1 MRLRDSL
8 PTLLGSLLGTLLLAG
23 CSDRSAE
30 PSSEPAGYPILWELA
45 NAEGEVEGWLF
56 GTIHALP
63 DGVEWRSPVLDEAV
77 AEADVLAV
85 EVASL
90 DDGVKLGELF
100 TRLAFDGSSGASG
113 SPGPLAARV
122 DPALADQYQAL
133 LTQAKVRRSH
143 FDAMET
149 WAAALTLAQVAQAAK
164 SENGVD
170 RALIGDFAALGSS
183 GREIVELEGAETQLR
198 IFDDLPESEQRD
210 LLNAV
215 IGETEDYERDIGRLA
230 RVWQAGDAE
239 QLSELTGK
247 GILADPELYEALLAG
262 RNRAWA
268 AQLEN
273 LLSASAKPF
282 VAVGAAHMFGAD
294 GLPALMEARGY
305 TVRRIQ

>member
-1 MRLRDSL
+1 MSLRLALSA
-8 PTLLGSLLGTLLLAG
+8 LGALLLAG
-23 CSDRSAE
+23 CSDQ
-30 PSSEPAGYPILWELA
+30 PAPASQPESQPILWELA
-45 NAEGEVEGWLF
+45 SAEGEIEGWLF

-63 DGVEWRSPVLDEAV
+63 DGVEWRSALLDGAL

-90 DDGVKLGELF
+90 DDGVALGELF
-100 TRLAFDGSSGASG
+100 TRLAFDDP
-113 SPGPLAARV
+113 PGPLAARV

-133 LTQAKVRRSH
+133 LTRAKVRRSH

-149 WAAALTLAQVAQAAK
+149 WAAALTLAQVAQQAK

-170 RALIGDFAALGSS
+170 RALIRDFGT
-183 GREIVELEGAETQLR
+183 REIVEFEGAETQLR
-198 IFDDLPESEQRD
+198 IFDDLPEKEQRD

-215 IGETEDYERDIGRLA
+215 IGETEDYERDIGRMA
-230 RVWQAGDAE
+230 RMWQAGDAE
-239 QLSELTGK
+239 QLSALTGE

-273 LLSASAKPF
+273 LLSAEARPF

-305 TVRRIQ
+305 SVRRIQ

>member
-1 MRLRDSL
+1 MSLRRYLSA
-8 PTLLGSLLGTLLLAG
+8 LLAALLLAG
-23 CSDRSAE
+23 CSDEA
-30 PSSEPAGYPILWELA
+30 SEPVAHPEGYPLLWELA

-63 DGVEWRSPVLDEAV
+63 DGVEWRSPVLETAV

-90 DDGVKLGELF
+90 DDGVALGELF
-100 TRLAFDGSSGASG
+100 TRLAFDGSSGPAG
-113 SPGPLAARV
+113 PPGPLAARI

-133 LTQAKVRRSH
+133 LTTAKVRRSH
-143 FDAMET
+143 FDAMDT

-170 RALIGDFAALGSS
+170 RALIRDFA
-183 GREIVELEGAETQLR
+183 GREIVEFEGAETQLR
-198 IFDDLPESEQRD
+198 IFDDLPETEQRD

-215 IGETEDYERDIGRLA
+215 IAETADYEEDIGRMA
-230 RVWQAGDAE
+230 RMWQTGDEE
-239 QLSELTGK
+239 QLSALTGK

-273 LLSASAKPF
+273 LLSASARPF
-282 VAVGAAHMFGAD
+282 VAVGAAHMFGDD

>member
-1 MRLRDSL
+1 MSLRLFLSA
-8 PTLLGSLLGTLLLAG
+8 LLGALLLGG
-23 CSDRSAE
+23 CSDQ
-30 PSSEPAGYPILWELA
+30 PALPAQPEGAPILWELA
-45 NAEGEVEGWLF
+45 NAQGEVEGWLF

-63 DGVEWRSPVLDEAV
+63 DGVEWRSDVLDEAV

-90 DDGVKLGELF
+90 DDGVALGELF
-100 TRLAFDGSSGASG
+100 TRLAFDDP
-113 SPGPLAARV
+113 PGPLAARV
-122 DPALADQYQAL
+122 DPALAEQYQAL
-133 LTQAKVRRSH
+133 LTRAKVRRSH

-149 WAAALTLAQVAQAAK
+149 WAAALTLAQVAQQAK

-170 RALIGDFAALGSS
+170 RALIRDFGT
-183 GREIVELEGAETQLR
+183 REIIEFEGAETQLR
-198 IFDDLPESEQRD
+198 IFDDLPETEQRD

-215 IGETEDYERDIGRLA
+215 IGETEDYEQDIGRMA
-230 RVWQAGDAE
+230 RMWQTGDE
-239 QLSELTGK
+239 KQLSELTGE

-294 GLPALMEARGY
+294 GLPALMKARGY

>member
-1 MRLRDSL
+1 MRGS
-8 PTLLGSLLGTLLLAG
+8 LLGSLLGLLLLAG
-23 CSDRSAE
+23 CSDEA
-30 PSSEPAGYPILWELA
+30 SEPAAQPEGYPLLWELA

-63 DGVEWRSPVLDEAV
+63 DGVEWRSPVLDAAV

-90 DDGVKLGELF
+90 DDGVALGELF
-100 TRLAFDGSSGASG
+100 TRLAFNDP
-113 SPGPLAARV
+113 PGPLAARV
-122 DPALADQYQAL
+122 DPALGEQYQAL

-170 RALIGDFAALGSS
+170 RALIRDFA
-183 GREIVELEGAETQLR
+183 GREIVEFEGAETQLR
-198 IFDDLPESEQRD
+198 IFDDLPETEQRD

-215 IGETEDYERDIGRLA
+215 IAETEDYEQDIGRMA
-230 RVWQAGDAE
+230 RMWQAGDEE

-273 LLSASAKPF
+273 LLSASARPF
-282 VAVGAAHMFGAD
+282 VAVGAAHMFGDD

>member
-1 MRLRDSL
+1 MSLRLALSA
-8 PTLLGSLLGTLLLAG
+8 LLGALLLAG
-23 CSDRSAE
+23 CSDQ
-30 PSSEPAGYPILWELA
+30 PAPASQPESQPILWELA
-45 NAEGEVEGWLF
+45 SAEGEIEGWLF

-63 DGVEWRSPVLDEAV
+63 DGVEWRSALLDGAL

-90 DDGVKLGELF
+90 DDGVELGELF
-100 TRLAFDGSSGASG
+100 TRLAFDDP
-113 SPGPLAARV
+113 PGPLAARV

-133 LTQAKVRRSH
+133 LTRAKVRRSH

-149 WAAALTLAQVAQAAK
+149 WAAALTLAQVAQQAK

-170 RALIGDFAALGSS
+170 RALIRDFGT
-183 GREIVELEGAETQLR
+183 REIVEFEGAETQLR
-198 IFDDLPESEQRD
+198 IFDDLPEKEQRD

-215 IGETEDYERDIGRLA
+215 IGETEDYEQDIGRMA
-230 RVWQAGDAE
+230 RMWQAGDAE
-239 QLSELTGK
+239 QLSALTGE

-273 LLSASAKPF
+273 LLSAEARPF
-282 VAVGAAHMFGAD
+282 VAVGAAHMFGDD

>member
-1 MRLRDSL
+1 MILRPHL
-8 PTLLGSLLGTLLLAG
+8 LALLLALLGALLLAG
-23 CSDRSAE
+23 CSDQ
-30 PSSEPAGYPILWELA
+30 PDEPAPEPEGYPLLWELA

-63 DGVEWRSPVLDEAV
+63 DGIEWRSPVLDAAV
-77 AEADVLAV
+77 AQADVLAV
-85 EVASL
+85 EVAAL
-90 DDGVKLGELF
+90 DDGVALGELF
-100 TRLAFDGSSGASG
+100 TRLAFDGSSGSSG
-113 SPGPLAARV
+113 PPGPLAARV

-133 LTQAKVRRSH
+133 LTRAKVRRSH

-149 WAAALTLAQVAQAAK
+149 WAAALTLAQVAQQAK

-170 RALIGDFAALGSS
+170 RALIRDFTK
-183 GREIVELEGAETQLR
+183 REIIEFEGAETQLR
-198 IFDDLPESEQRD
+198 IFDELPETEQRD

-215 IGETEDYERDIGRLA
+215 IAETEDYEQDIGRLA
-230 RVWQAGDAE
+230 RMWRSGNVE
-239 QLSELTGK
+239 QLSELTGE

-282 VAVGAAHMFGAD
+282 VAVGAAHMFGED
-294 GLPALMEARGY
+294 GLPALMVARGY

>member
-1 MRLRDSL
+1 MNLRPNILALLSA
-8 PTLLGSLLGTLLLAG
+8 LLGVLMLAG
-23 CSDRSAE
+23 CTDQPAE
-30 PSSEPAGYPILWELA
+30 QAPEPEGYPLLWELA

-77 AEADVLAV
+77 AAADVLAV

-90 DDGVKLGELF
+90 DDGVALGELF
-100 TRLAFDGSSGASG
+100 TRLAFDDP
-113 SPGPLAARV
+113 PGPLASRV

-133 LTQAKVRRSH
+133 LTRAKVRRSH

-149 WAAALTLAQVAQAAK
+149 WAAALTLAQVAQQAK

-170 RALIGDFAALGSS
+170 RALIRDFK
-183 GREIVELEGAETQLR
+183 GREIIEFEGAETQLR
-198 IFDDLPESEQRD
+198 IFDELPEKEQRD

-215 IGETEDYERDIGRLA
+215 IGETEDYEQDIGRLA
-230 RVWQAGDAE
+230 RMWQAGDEE
-239 QLSELTGK
+239 QLSELTGE

-282 VAVGAAHMFGAD
+282 VAVGAAHMFGED
-294 GLPALMEARGY
+294 GLPALMVARGY

>member
-1 MRLRDSL
+1 MNLRHHLSA
-8 PTLLGSLLGTLLLAG
+8 LLGALLLAG
-23 CSDRSAE
+23 CSDQ
-30 PSSEPAGYPILWELA
+30 PADPATQPEGYPLLWELA

-85 EVASL
+85 EVAAL
-90 DDGVKLGELF
+90 DDGVALGELF
-100 TRLAFDGSSGASG
+100 ARLAFDDP
-113 SPGPLAARV
+113 PGPLAARV
-122 DPALADQYQAL
+122 DSAMAEQYQAL
-133 LTQAKVRRSH
+133 LTRAKVRRSH

-164 SENGVD
+164 AENGVD
-170 RALIGDFAALGSS
+170 RALIRDFGT
-183 GREIVELEGAETQLR
+183 REIVEFEGAETQLR
-198 IFDDLPESEQRD
+198 IFDDLPETEQRD

-215 IGETEDYERDIGRLA
+215 IAETEDYEQDIGRMA
-230 RVWQAGDAE
+230 RMWQTGDAE
-239 QLSELTGK
+239 QLSALTGE

-273 LLSASAKPF
+273 LLSAPSRPF

-294 GLPALMEARGY
+294 GLPALMAARGY

>member
-1 MRLRDSL
+1 MSLRPHLLALLSA
-8 PTLLGSLLGTLLLAG
+8 LLGVLLLAG
-23 CSDRSAE
+23 CSDQ
-30 PSSEPAGYPILWELA
+30 PAAPASQPEGQPILWELA

-63 DGVEWRSPVLDEAV
+63 DGVEWRSDVLEAAL

-85 EVASL
+85 EVAAL
-90 DDGVKLGELF
+90 DDGVALGELF
-100 TRLAFDGSSGASG
+100 TRLAFDGSSGTSG
-113 SPGPLAARV
+113 PPGPLAGRV

-133 LTQAKVRRSH
+133 LARAKVRRSH

-149 WAAALTLAQVAQAAK
+149 WAAALTLAQVAQQAK

-170 RALIGDFAALGSS
+170 RALIRDFA
-183 GREIVELEGAETQLR
+183 GREIVEFEGAETQLR
-198 IFDDLPESEQRD
+198 IFDDLPETEQRD

-215 IGETEDYERDIGRLA
+215 IAETVDYEEDIGRMA
-230 RVWQAGDAE
+230 RMWQVGDEE
-239 QLSELTGK
+239 QLSALTGE

-273 LLSASAKPF
+273 LLSADARPF
-282 VAVGAAHMFGAD
+282 VAVGAAHMFGDD
-294 GLPALMEARGY
+294 GLPALMAARGY

>member
-1 MRLRDSL
+1 MNLRLSL
-8 PTLLGSLLGTLLLAG
+8 TGLLGALLLAG
-23 CSDRSAE
+23 CSDRPGE
-30 PSSEPAGYPILWELA
+30 PASEPASYPVLWELA
-45 NAEGEVEGWLF
+45 NAEGEIEGWLF

-63 DGVEWRSPVLDEAV
+63 DGVQWRSAVLDEAV
-77 AEADVLAV
+77 AAADVLAV
-85 EVASL
+85 EVAAL

-113 SPGPLAARV
+113 PPGPLAARV
-122 DPALADQYQAL
+122 DPALAEQYQEL
-133 LTQAKVRRSH
+133 LTTAKVRRSH

-149 WAAALTLAQVAQAAK
+149 WAAALTLAQVAQQAK
-164 SENGVD
+164 AENGVD
-170 RALIGDFAALGSS
+170 RALIRDFA
-183 GREIVELEGAETQLR
+183 GREIVEFEGAETQLR
-198 IFDDLPESEQRD
+198 IFDDLPETEQRD

-215 IGETEDYERDIGRLA
+215 IGETEDYERDIGKLA
-230 RVWQAGDAE
+230 QVWQAGDAE
-239 QLSELTGK
+239 QLSELTGE

-273 LLSASAKPF
+273 LLSARAKPF